1 MVAPHVAALIA
12 WLETLDRGNVA
23 VHVQLPPVLT
33 PLREILDQILRGQPG
48 DVTMWARLV
57 AVAEAFEALVTGNV
71 LTHPADVVG
80 QSQGEMESPLMCIEG
95 TVPNWYRAV
104 ETLRALLQEVP
115 QWPVRVLPTLQQA
128 ATNLVRGIAIAT
140 PAEER
145 GGELPTADT
154 RVRRSL
160 THTPAASSSGFDCQE
175 AGARPLRAASADSV
189 LRFPGGQ
196 RGQDLASLD
205 RDAIKVV
212 LTKGLQV
219 KTRVQDPLPEE
230 N

>member
-1 MVAPHVAALIA
+1 MEASA
-12 WLETLDRGNVA
+12 E
-23 VHVQLPPVLT
+23 
-33 PLREILDQILRGQPG
+33 LREKL
-48 DVTMWARLV
+48 ARQ
-57 AVAEAFEALVTGNV
+57 A
-71 LTHPADVVG
+71 
-80 QSQGEMESPLMCIEG
+80 
-95 TVPNWYRAV
+95 
-104 ETLRALLQEVP
+104 LRAEGAVP
-115 QWPVRVLPTLQQA
+115 FGDESRFSHRTSWGKLEHTG
-128 ATNLVRGIAIAT
+128 LVRGRIAT
-140 PAEER
+140 FDRRRTADDWTLGRSRRRTRSEDVAESR